1 MYAGTSAGCLRVGT
15 CPCKYAILLVE
26 ASFFELLILFTIL
39 ANCGTMAWGSPLDPP
54 GSWKAR
60 VLALCEQVVLV
71 MFTAEIATKVLAYGL
86 LFTRQPYLR
95 DPWCLWCQL
104 DLVGLVT
111 VVRGC
116 RSHSRM

>member
-54 GSWKAR
+54 GSWKAC
-60 VLALCEQVVLV
+60 VLSRCALFPYVIAHMCSSYGASVPQLIMCELGDRCV
-71 MFTAEIATKVLAYGL
+71 
-86 LFTRQPYLR
+86 
-95 DPWCLWCQL
+95 
-104 DLVGLVT
+104 
-111 VVRGC
+111 
-116 RSHSRM
+116 